1 MLTYSFTDI
10 GAEPLYQHLY
20 QCIKN
25 DVISGILS
33 PGIKMPS
40 KRAFALHLGISV
52 MTVESAY
59 GQLVAEGYL
68 YSLPR
73 KGFFV
78 TDIRQQKPISK
89 PDVQLFIPK
98 VAPVWFADFVS
109 NHTEPDNFPFSVWN
123 SLMRKCMTQHQ
134 QDLMQ
139 NAPAGGV
146 AVLRK
151 AIADHLQAFRG
162 IHVAPEQIIIGAGT
176 DVLYGLLIQ
185 LLGYDCHYAA
195 EDPGYAKIAN
205 IYRSHRV
212 AFTAVPIDQQGI
224 SVTDLRECG
233 ANVVHCSPSH
243 HYPTG
248 IVMPVSRRYT
258 LLGWAAGQENRYI
271 IEDDFDSEFRMT
283 GKPLPTLQSMDA
295 TGKVIYMNTFT
306 KSLSSTIRIGY
317 MVLPPP
323 LAVQFYEKLGFYACT
338 VSAFEQL
345 VLAHFIAEGY
355 FETHINRMRNRY
367 RQKRDKLITS
377 LRTVMPEEMA
387 EIAEEE
393 AGLHFLL
400 RGKTGVGDAELVQ
413 RAERLGLHIA
423 CLSSYYV
430 RKEHADGHTLVL
442 NYSSVPE
449 ERMPEAAERLRQ
461 VMEDG
466 LCVFP

>member
-1 MLTYSFTDI
+1 
-10 GAEPLYQHLY
+10 
-20 QCIKN
+20 
-25 DVISGILS
+25 VVSGVLP
-33 PGIKMPS
+33 PGSKLPS

-59 GQLVAEGYL
+59 SQLVAEGYL

-78 TDIRQQKPISK
+78 ADIRNRQPIAVEDARLLAPPEKP
-89 PDVQLFIPK
+89 
-98 VAPVWFADFVS
+98 AWFVDFVS

-123 SLMRKCMTQHQ
+123 SLMRKCMTQNQ

-139 NAPAGGV
+139 NAPAGGL
-146 AVLRK
+146 AALRQ
-151 AIADHLQAFRG
+151 AIANHLQAFRG
-162 IHVAPEQIIIGAGT
+162 MRVSPEQIIIGAGT
-176 DVLYGLLIQ
+176 DFLYSLLVQ

-195 EDPGYAKIAN
+195 EDPGYAKIAK
-205 IYRSHRV
+205 IYQSHHV
-212 AFTAVPIDQQGI
+212 AFTAVPVDHDGI
-224 SVTDLRECG
+224 SVTALAACG
-233 ANVVHCSPSH
+233 ADVVHCSPSH

-248 IVMPVSRRYT
+248 IVMPVSRRYA
-258 LLGWAAGQENRYI
+258 LLSWAAEQENRYI

-283 GKPLPTLQSMDA
+283 GKPIPTLQSMDA

-323 LAVQFYEKLGFYACT
+323 LAVRFYEKLGFYACT

-345 VLAHFIAEGY
+345 VLANFIADGY

-367 RQKRDKLITS
+367 RQKRDALITA
-377 LRTVMPEEMA
+377 LRTEMPAGMT
-387 EIAEEE
+387 EIGEEE

-400 RGKTGVGDAELVQ
+400 QVHTNVTDTELVQ
-413 RAERLGLHIA
+413 RAARQGLHIA
-423 CLSSYYV
+423 CLSSYYAQADMAAA
-430 RKEHADGHTLVL
+430 HAHTLVL

-449 ERMPEAAERLRQ
+449 TVMGEAAKRLRLTID
-461 VMEDG
+461 EKAR
-466 LCVFP
+466 